1 MSGEATVTRWRRYG
15 RDRLYVTAADGDA
28 FGWHDLIADVAHPE
42 QPELADQLAAAVVAW
57 RAENAPATAETT
69 VPVAEV
75 PAVEPEPEAVD
86 EAVVEPEPEPEPEP
100 EWQDLAGIAPGAQA
114 RKQATELREAA
125 PVKTFVARVF
135 GVHTEERAWRIGA
148 VGEEKVAD
156 RLARLVAKDPRWR
169 MLHAIPV
176 GERGSDIDHL
186 AIGPGGVFTIN
197 AKHHPGAKIWVGGD
211 TFLVN
216 GTRVPYVHNARHEA
230 RRAGRL
236 LSAATG
242 LEVDVTGVVVP
253 VRADDVVVKA
263 QPEDVH
269 VLNRYQLGRWLRR
282 QPEVLDEATI
292 AAVYEAARR
301 STTWGR

>member
-1 MSGEATVTRWRRYG
+1 MEGELTVTRWRRYG
-15 RDRLYVTAADGDA
+15 KDRLYATAPDGTA
-28 FGWHDLIADVAHPE
+28 VGWHDLVADVAHPE
-42 QPELADQLAAAVVAW
+42 QPELADQLGAAVVAW
-57 RAENAPATAETT
+57 RGENVPATVETPMPAAQAEA
-69 VPVAEV
+69 AEA

-86 EAVVEPEPEPEPEP
+86 EPVVDAEL
-100 EWQDLAGIAPGAQA
+100 EWQDLAGIAPGTQA

-156 RLARLVAKDPRWR
+156 RLAKLVAKDPRWR
-169 MLHAIPV
+169 VLHAIPV

-211 TFLVN
+211 TFMVN
-216 GTRVPYVHNARHEA
+216 GTRVPYVRNARHEA

-242 LEVDVTGVVVP
+242 LAVDVTGVVVP
-253 VRADDVVVKA
+253 VRTDDVVVKG
-263 QPEDVH
+263 QPEGVH

-292 AAVYEAARR
+292 AAVHEAARR
-301 STTWGR
+301 STTWGG